1 MSNLAIQQFH
11 NNWFLRDKPKL
22 ELSSEEEDFITA
34 TIGPNSQRWEGN
46 PNIDTMDQVLK
57 RHPNVLDR
65 IGSRL
70 LSVAIAKKGCGSA
83 VTFLLSN
90 AVPLGIDETA
100 YNVLHEAAWANSVD
114 TLKSLFES
122 GVTDATCVSVKKP
135 HTGWPDNL
143 SLMYWAA
150 HSGFTEMAD
159 LLLEHGVGVHHELKI
174 QGNGERGTTSLQEAV
189 APPPLN
195 QQELRPRKLAVAK
208 KLIDHGAHYDIY
220 SACGLNDEQHLRA
233 VLQDDPSSVNRP
245 EDFGM
250 TPLHWACRAGSMN
263 CVNLLLERGADPD
276 ALNNGQRAPLH
287 LAADEGQD
295 AAIVALAEV
304 SANLDVQDKKGR
316 TPLHRATYLG
326 QARAA
331 ETLLDCGANPEIL
344 NKSGK
349 TAFEVARKDAK
360 YFKQR
365 V

>member
-1 MSNLAIQQFH
+1 
-11 NNWFLRDKPKL
+11 
-22 ELSSEEEDFITA
+22 
-34 TIGPNSQRWEGN
+34 
-46 PNIDTMDQVLK
+46 MDQILK
-57 RHPNVLDR
+57 RSPKVLDR

-70 LSVAIAKKGCGSA
+70 LSVTIGKKGCGSA

-90 AVPLGIDETA
+90 AVPLDIEETA

-114 TLKSLFES
+114 TLKSVFES
-122 GVTDATCVSVKKP
+122 GVADATCVSVLKP
-135 HTGWPDNL
+135 HTGWPGNL

-159 LLLEHGVGVHHELKI
+159 LLLKYGVGIHHELRFT
-174 QGNGERGTTSLQEAV
+174 GNGERGTTSLQEAV
-189 APPPLN
+189 SPPPLN
-195 QQELRPRKLAVAK
+195 QTEIRINKLAVAR
-208 KLIDHGAHYDIY
+208 KLIESGASYDIY
-220 SACGLNDEQHLRA
+220 SACALDDESLVQAQLK
-233 VLQDDPSSVNRP
+233 DDPTWLDRS
-245 EDFGM
+245 EDFGT
-250 TPLHWACRAGSMN
+250 TPLHWASRAGSMK
-263 CVNLLLERGADPD
+263 CMNLLLERDADPD
-276 ALNNGQRAPLH
+276 ALNNGQRAPIH

-295 AAIVALAEV
+295 AAIVALAEA

-349 TAFEVARKDAK
+349 TAFEIARKDAK

-365 V
+365 I